1 VSTEPN
7 EPKKPP
13 APDTESAEDPKE
25 SPADEEGSVDEPPA
39 DEQVPPAEE
48 DAGPE
53 DGGSPEPPPPSGASD
68 EKVLGMDPGTAT
80 RLAAGLGGLA
90 VLLPLI
96 LFGGIYAVQAIVGAV
111 LFICVTEYAT
121 MAFPDDRPVAMG
133 WLGVGVAAA
142 FLAVV
147 IAPGT
152 HHKST
157 VLGLYTVATLIFV
170 TLRPGETLDRA
181 ADITARYALGVAWM
195 GLLLFLVRLRALDHG
210 LAWCFV
216 VLGIS
221 WLGDTGAYFAGRA
234 FGKRK
239 LYERISPK
247 KSVEGAVG
255 GVITATL
262 GVFLLTAIGMPG
274 ELTVVDCLVLGIVG
288 CIIGVLG
295 DLGESMLKRSFG
307 VKDAGS
313 ILPGHGGLLDRID
326 SVLFV
331 GAFVYGYATLVKG

>member
-1 VSTEPN
+1 MSTPTPPPDDSPNPSEEPDLTG
-7 EPKKPP
+7 ESHDDP
-13 APDTESAEDPKE
+13 APPQ
-25 SPADEEGSVDEPPA
+25 P
-39 DEQVPPAEE
+39 
-48 DAGPE
+48 
-53 DGGSPEPPPPSGASD
+53 ASD
-68 EKVLGMDPGTAT
+68 ASDASDSSDDDKVFGMDPGTAT

-90 VLLPLI
+90 VLLPAI
-96 LFGGIYAVQAIVGAV
+96 VFGGVVAVQVIVGVV

-121 MAFPDDRPVAMG
+121 MAFPDDRNVAMG
-133 WLGVGVAAA
+133 WLGLGVGAA

-147 IAPGT
+147 VAPGSNT
-152 HHKST
+152 EAT
-157 VLGLYTVATLIFV
+157 ILGLYTVATLIFV

-195 GLLLFLVRLRALDHG
+195 GLLLFLVRLRALEHG

-234 FGKRK
+234 FGNRK

-247 KSVEGAVG
+247 KSLEGAIG
-255 GVITATL
+255 GVVTATV
-262 GVFLLTAIGMPG
+262 GVFVLTAIGMPDAV
-274 ELTVVDCLVLGIVG
+274 TAVDCLILGIVG
-288 CIIGVLG
+288 CTIGVLG